1 MRKNIT
7 KIFKDT
13 SFAIDVETNLKTV
26 DILDVTF
33 NLNNGTYRPYK
44 KPNDLLS
51 CINKSSN
58 HPPQI
63 INQPKT
69 INENFSRNSSIE
81 EIFNSSTHQQL
92 NSIKV
97 QVFFEK
103 NIDKKHLC
111 HHDKNYCYFCKS
123 NIPVINLIAG
133 SRNIIKL
140 SKIIKFV
147 KD

>member
-103 NIDKKHLC
+103 IST
-111 HHDKNYCYFCKS
+111 KS
-123 NIPVINLIAG
+123 TCAIMI
-133 SRNIIKL
+133 RIIVTFANQ
-140 SKIIKFV
+140 IFP
-147 KD
+147 

>member
-13 SFAIDVETNLKTV
+13 SFAIDVETNLKIV

-33 NLNNGTYRPYK
+33 SLNNGTYRPYK

-51 CINKSSN
+51 YINKSSN
-58 HPPQI
+58 HPPQT
-63 INQPKT
+63 INEPKT
-69 INENFSRNSSIE
+69 INESFSRNSSIE

-97 QVFFEK
+97 EVFFEK

-111 HHDKNYCYFCKS
+111 HHDRNYCYFCKS
-123 NIPVINLIAG
+123 NIPAINLIVV
-133 SRNIIKL
+133 SRNMIEL
-140 SKIIKFV
+140 SKNMSL
-147 KD
+147 